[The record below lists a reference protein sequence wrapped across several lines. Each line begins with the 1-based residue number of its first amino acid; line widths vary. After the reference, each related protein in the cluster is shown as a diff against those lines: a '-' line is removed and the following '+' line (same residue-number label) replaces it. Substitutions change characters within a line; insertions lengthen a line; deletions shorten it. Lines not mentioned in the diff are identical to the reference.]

1 MMHAEEYAITA
12 ADLLLLMPLLVV
24 TATSIWVMM
33 AIGVRRN
40 YSFALVSTVAGLLL
54 GALATVPL
62 LLSLSP
68 GVGHS
73 LFTIDVDGHALFFT
87 ALICLTAA
95 GASLVAHDYW
105 LEFDDH
111 REEFL
116 LLLLLATVGAIV
128 LAGASHFVSL
138 LLGLEI
144 LGMSLYGMLAY
155 PVHGQRRAHGEA
167 LESAV
172 KYLILSGV
180 SSAILLFGIALVYA
194 QTGSLAFHGLESLP
208 NGADSGLSVLALLLI
223 CSGMAF
229 KLSLVP
235 FHLWTPDVYQG
246 SPAPATAYLATVG
259 KVAAFAVLLRL
270 LLETRAMGLVSVV
283 TTLSVLATVSI
294 VAGNLLAL
302 LQDNLKRVLAY
313 SSIAH
318 MGYLLIAL
326 IAGFHS
332 QGSLSIEAAA
342 FYLLAYA
349 IMTLGAFGVIA
360 QLSSDASERDDI
372 AGYQGL
378 FWRRPWLAAAFTA
391 MLLSLAGI
399 PLTAGF
405 IGKFYLVLAGVE
417 SGLWLL
423 LGALVVGSGIGLYYY
438 LRIVYRMLLPEP
450 ADASPLRGGAT
461 GLAMLLVLFAALIV
475 LGVWPAW
482 VMEAI
487 SNIAL

>member
-1 MMHAEEYAITA
+1 VHTDEA
-12 ADLLLLMPLLVV
+12 V
-24 TATSIWVMM
+24 
-33 AIGVRRN
+33 
-40 YSFALVSTVAGLLL
+40 
-54 GALATVPL
+54 GAPR
-62 LLSLSP
+62 P
-68 GVGHS
+68 QRE
-73 LFTIDVDGHALFFT
+73 
-87 ALICLTAA
+87 AA
-95 GASLVAHDYW
+95 GFGQGGQS
-105 LEFDDH
+105 
-111 REEFL
+111 
-116 LLLLLATVGAIV
+116 LLA
-128 LAGASHFVSL
+128 
-138 LLGLEI
+138 
-144 LGMSLYGMLAY
+144 
-155 PVHGQRRAHGEA
+155 GQ
-167 LESAV
+167 
-172 KYLILSGV
+172 GV
-180 SSAILLFGIALVYA
+180 F
-194 QTGSLAFHGLESLP
+194 E
-208 NGADSGLSVLALLLI
+208 
-223 CSGMAF
+223 
-229 KLSLVP
+229 
-235 FHLWTPDVYQG
+235 
-246 SPAPATAYLATVG
+246 
-259 KVAAFAVLLRL
+259 LLRL